1 MVTIKSKN
9 VNAYNSVSI
18 QADGQLGA
26 NDKSFQQSKVKVVSD
41 SGTAAGSPGYVT
53 EGVKGPR

>member
-9 VNAYNSVSI
+9 VNASNTVKLE
-18 QADGQLGA
+18 GNNLRE
-26 NDKSFQQSKVKVVSD
+26 KSGMNECIVKVVSEE
-41 SGTAAGSPGYVT
+41 GTAHGSPSYIT